1 MSITRKNKSGDIGAV
16 AMGIEWRWSFTMTL
30 TLMVEGDGRIIRGNY
45 LHLKIIFYML
55 LKKT

>member
-30 TLMVEGDGRIIRGNY
+30 TLMVEVDGRIIRGNY
-45 LHLKIIFYML
+45 LH
-55 LKKT
+55 